1 MVGVGGSDPN
11 LRGSVLVVDDD
22 SVNRNLLTH
31 VLTQEGHQ
39 VIGVADGAG
48 ALEALARHRVDLVLL
63 DIRMPGMDGHEVCR
77 RIRANPA
84 TERLPVVVITAEG
97 GQEKL
102 TALEAG
108 ADDFV
113 LKPFDRHELLARVRS
128 LLRIKRYHDTVEAQA
143 AKLAIQASELAEW
156 NATLE
161 ERVQLQVA
169 ELESL
174 SRLRRFLSA
183 QVADL
188 VVGSGDETILEAHR
202 RHIAVLFCDL
212 RGFTAFSET
221 AEPEELIGVLRDF
234 HEAIGAVLGRF
245 EATVGYFAGDSI
257 MAYFNDPLPCA
268 DPEARAVETAVAI
281 RTAMEAPIA
290 RWCKVGHDLG
300 LGIGVAAGYA
310 TLGMVGFEG
319 RFEYT
324 ALGTVVNTAARL
336 CGEAKAGQVL
346 ISQRVYAAVEELAE
360 LEPVG
365 EIALKGMSKPTPV
378 HNIVA
383 LQELRPA

>member
-1 MVGVGGSDPN
+1 M
-11 LRGSVLVVDDD
+11 LVVDDD
-22 SVNRNLLTH
+22 SVNRKLLTH
-31 VLTQEGHQ
+31 VLGQEGHE
-39 VIGVADGAG
+39 VVGVGDGPG
-48 ALEALARHRVDLVLL
+48 ALEALAQHRFDLVLL

-77 RIRANPA
+77 RIRSNPD
-84 TERLPVVVITAEG
+84 TERLPVVMITAEG
-97 GQEKL
+97 PQEKL

-128 LLRIKRYHDTVEAQA
+128 LLRIKRYHDTIEAQA
-143 AKLAIQASELAEW
+143 AELTTQASELAEW

-161 ERVQLQVA
+161 ERVERQVA

-174 SRLRRFLSA
+174 GRLRRFLSA
-183 QVADL
+183 QVAHL
-188 VVGSGDETILEAHR
+188 VVDSGDETILEPHR

-234 HEAIGAVLGRF
+234 HEAIGGVLGQF
-245 EATVGYFAGDSI
+245 QATVGFFAGDSI

-268 DPEARAVETAVAI
+268 EPEARAVETAVAI
-281 RTAMEAPIA
+281 RDAMEEPVA
-290 RWCKVGHDLG
+290 RWCKFAHDLGLG

-310 TLGMVGFEG
+310 TLGVVGFEG

-336 CGEAKAGQVL
+336 CAEARADQIL
-346 ISQRVYAAVEELAE
+346 ISQKVYAAADELLEVEA
-360 LEPVG
+360 VG
-365 EIALKGMSKPTPV
+365 ELALKGLSKPMPV
-378 HNIVA
+378 HNVVA
-383 LQELRPA
+383 LRELRPA

>member
-1 MVGVGGSDPN
+1 MTGSQPDPP

-22 SVNRNLLTH
+22 SVNRGLLGH
-31 VLTQEGHQ
+31 VLGQEGHD
-39 VIGVADGAG
+39 VIAVADGP
-48 ALEALARHRVDLVLL
+48 EALAALERDRIDLVLL

-84 TERLPVVVITAEG
+84 TQRLPVVMITAEG
-97 GQEKL
+97 PEEKL
-102 TALEAG
+102 TALEGG
-108 ADDFV
+108 ADDFI

-128 LLRIKRYHDTVEAQA
+128 LLRIKRYHDTIEA
-143 AKLAIQASELAEW
+143 QASELTAQAAELAAW

-161 ERVQLQVA
+161 ERVEQQVS

-174 SRLRRFLSA
+174 GRLRRFLSA
-183 QVADL
+183 QVANL
-188 VVGSGDETILEAHR
+188 VVDSGDEKILEPHR
-202 RHIAVLFCDL
+202 RHIAVFFCDL

-234 HEAIGAVLGRF
+234 HHAVGAVLARF

-257 MAYFNDPLPCA
+257 MAYFNDPLPCPE
-268 DPEARAVETAVAI
+268 PEARAVETAVAI
-281 RTAMEAPIA
+281 RTAMEDPIA
-290 RWCKVGHDLG
+290 RWRKFGHDLG

-310 TLGMVGFEG
+310 TLGVVGFEG

-336 CGEAKAGQVL
+336 CAEARADQIL
-346 ISQRVYAAVEELAE
+346 ISQKVYAAAGELLEVEA
-360 LEPVG
+360 VG
-365 EIALKGMSKPTPV
+365 ELALKGLSKPTPV
-378 HNIVA
+378 YNVVT
-383 LQELRPA
+383 LKELRPA

>member
-1 MVGVGGSDPN
+1 MSGSPPEPP

-22 SVNRNLLTH
+22 PVNRGLLNH
-31 VLTQEGHQ
+31 VLGQEGHD
-39 VIGVADGAG
+39 VIAVADGPQALD
-48 ALEALARHRVDLVLL
+48 ALEHNRVDLVLL
-63 DIRMPGMDGHEVCR
+63 DIRMPGLDGHEVCR
-77 RIRANPA
+77 RIRANPV
-84 TERLPVVVITAEG
+84 TQRLPVVMITAEG
-97 GQEKL
+97 PQEKL

-128 LLRIKRYHDTVEAQA
+128 LLRIKRYHDTIEA
-143 AKLAIQASELAEW
+143 QASELTFQAAELASW

-161 ERVQLQVA
+161 ERVEQQVT

-174 SRLRRFLSA
+174 GRLRRFLSA

-188 VVGSGDETILEAHR
+188 VVDSGNEKILEPHR
-202 RHIAVLFCDL
+202 RHIAVFFGDL

-234 HEAIGAVLGRF
+234 HQAVGAVLTRF

-257 MAYFNDPLPCA
+257 MAYFNDPLPCP
-268 DPEARAVETAVAI
+268 DPEAQAVETAVAI
-281 RTAMEAPIA
+281 RAAMEGPIA
-290 RWCKVGHDLG
+290 RWCKFGHDLG

-336 CGEAKAGQVL
+336 CAEARSGQIL
-346 ISQRVYAAVEELAE
+346 ISQKVYAAADDLLEVEA
-360 LEPVG
+360 VG
-365 EIALKGMSKPTPV
+365 ELALKGLSKPIPV
-378 HNIVA
+378 YNVVT
-383 LQELRPA
+383 LKELRPA